1 MIVGGRESI
10 KKSKEK
16 RMDMWENARRG
27 RVREDGRVEE
37 RKSVKVES
45 CGGKLGMGMMR
56 WDGDGARC
64 AGLG

>member
-1 MIVGGRESI
+1 MGECEERAS
-10 KKSKEK
+10 S
-16 RMDMWENARRG
+16 
-27 RVREDGRVEE
+27 REDGRVEE